1 MLGMNMGNTRRFV
14 QETAMPSSNAAMP
27 PSIIVT
33 GCSSGIG
40 AHCARALK
48 AEGWRVF
55 ATVRRQDDLASLEAD
70 GIVALLMDYTK
81 PETIAALVETVLERT
96 GGRLDALFNNGAYGQ
111 AGAVEDLPVE
121 ALRMQFETNVFGWH
135 DLTRRV
141 IPVMR
146 RQGFGRI
153 VQCSSILGIVPYRW
167 RGAYNASKFAI
178 EALSLTLRMELAGSS
193 IHVSL
198 IEPGPIASR
207 FTVNALTHIEKNID
221 LEHSVHAE
229 EYRRQLRRLR
239 GEAKPARGKLGPE
252 AVHAVLRHA
261 LTAKTPKPHYVVTTP
276 ARQGVLLKKLLPAA
290 LFYRIIGRLG

>member
-1 MLGMNMGNTRRFV
+1 MGNRRGFV
-14 QETAMPSSNAAMP
+14 QETAMSSQNAPMP

-55 ATVRRQDDLASLEAD
+55 ATVRREEDLAGLAAD
-70 GIVALLMDYTK
+70 GIEVLLMDYTR
-81 PETIAALVETVLERT
+81 PETIAALVETVLGRT

-121 ALRMQFETNVFGWH
+121 ALRAQFETNVFGWH

-146 RQGFGRI
+146 RQGHGRI

-167 RGAYNASKFAI
+167 RGAYNASKFAL
-178 EALSLTLRMELAGSS
+178 EGLSLTLRMELAGSG

-207 FTVNALTHIEKNID
+207 FTANALVQIEKNID
-221 LEHSVHAE
+221 LENSVHAE

-261 LTAKTPKPHYVVTTP
+261 LTARSPRPHYVVTSP
-276 ARQGVLLKKLLPAA
+276 ARQGFLLKKLLPAA

>member
-1 MLGMNMGNTRRFV
+1 M
-14 QETAMPSSNAAMP
+14 SSQNAPMP

-55 ATVRRQDDLASLEAD
+55 ATVRREEDLAGLAAAGIEA
-70 GIVALLMDYTK
+70 LPMDYTR

-121 ALRMQFETNVFGWH
+121 ALRAQFETNVFGWH

-146 RQGFGRI
+146 RQGHGRI

-167 RGAYNASKFAI
+167 RGAYNASKFAL
-178 EALSLTLRMELAGSS
+178 EGLSLTLRMELAGSG

-207 FTVNALTHIEKNID
+207 FTANALVQIEKNID
-221 LEHSVHAE
+221 LENSVHAE

-261 LTAKTPKPHYVVTTP
+261 LTARSPRPHYVVTSP
-276 ARQGVLLKKLLPAA
+276 ARQGILLKKLLPAA